1 MLLSYGDDAGDET
14 NSVRKSYMTY
24 SPTSKAL
31 TTGGTIN
38 GYTLNAASA
47 KAVDTSISAASTS
60 SNLPTSAAVASFVE
74 GKGYVTSNT
83 WRPVKYSTTTLN
95 DTSTT
100 LEFVAGSNISLSFS
114 SGQLTIGNTYS
125 YTHPAYDTASAAAV
139 KIGRDATGHVVI
151 GNALTY
157 SDVGAAASSHS
168 HGNVLSGGTMTSSV
182 VASVTSD
189 YLVFSDASNSGKI
202 ERQGFTAIT
211 STLINSLGEGT
222 SPAQRDDYIVAQYAG
237 GGTSTITYH
246 RRKLSNI
253 FAALTA
259 ADIPSLTSAKISDF
273 TTSARGAISGT
284 SPISYNSTTGVIT
297 HAAALSSAVSSGF
310 YKIATDVYG
319 HVIGTAA
326 VAKSDITAL
335 GIPAS
340 DTNTTYS
347 LTVSGTGD
355 NANKLGLT
363 AGGSG
368 SGTTWVTIP
377 YATNAGTA
385 SSASSVAW
393 ANVSGHDAGVD
404 ADLGINTSS
413 GDTTKF
419 LNAKG
424 GWAVPP
430 GTYVHPAYDTATAA
444 AVKIGRDSTGHVTIG
459 AALTAAD
466 VGAATSGHTH
476 TYTLNGASTTSLSF
490 YAPTGAG
497 TSGQYLKSNGSGA
510 PSWTNFPT
518 IPSITLNGSSTT
530 SPAFYAPTGAGTS
543 GQYLKS
549 NGSGAPTW
557 ATLPTVPTITLNGSA
572 TTSPSFYAPVSAGTS
587 GYVLQSNGSGAP
599 SWVTPPSGLPAVTV
613 ADNDKVLAVV
623 NGAWAPSTAGSAS
636 IIFREW
642 VTS

>member
-1 MLLSYGDDAGDET
+1 MAVSNGGGLSVSGSPITSSGTITISHADTSSQATVT
-14 NSVRKSYMTY
+14 NSGRTY
-24 SPTSKAL
+24 IQSV
-31 TTGGTIN
+31 
-38 GYTLNAASA
+38 TL
-47 KAVDTSISAASTS
+47 DT
-60 SNLPTSAAVASFVE
+60 
-74 GKGYVTSNT
+74 Y
-83 WRPVKYSTTTLN
+83 
-95 DTSTT
+95 
-100 LEFVAGSNISLSFS
+100 
-114 SGQLTIGNTYS
+114 
-125 YTHPAYDTASAAAV
+125 
-139 KIGRDATGHVVI
+139 GHV
-151 GNALTY
+151 T
-157 SDVGAAASSHS
+157 
-168 HGNVLSGGTMTSSV
+168 
-182 VASVTSD
+182 
-189 YLVFSDASNSGKI
+189 
-202 ERQGFTAIT
+202 
-211 STLINSLGEGT
+211 
-222 SPAQRDDYIVAQYAG
+222 
-237 GGTSTITYH
+237 
-246 RRKLSNI
+246 
-253 FAALTA
+253 
-259 ADIPSLTSAKISDF
+259 
-273 TTSARGAISGT
+273 
-284 SPISYNSTTGVIT
+284 
-297 HAAALSSAVSSGF
+297 ALSSATETV
-310 YKIATDVYG
+310 T
-319 HVIGTAA
+319 
-326 VAKSDITAL
+326 
-335 GIPAS
+335 
-340 DTNTTYS
+340 DTNTTYTLNVS
-347 LTVSGTGD
+347 GTGTNANKVGLVAGGSGSGTTWYTIPYATAAGSADVAASATTAGTADVANSVAWANVSGHEAGVKADIGIATSGTTFLRKDGTWATPTDTNTTYALSGALSSHKFTSTLTAGGSGSGTSTTDLTLAAGSNITLTDDTSNRKITIAATDTNTTYTLNVSGTGD
-355 NANKLGLT
+355 NANKIGLV

-368 SGTTWVTIP
+368 SGTAWYTVP
-377 YATNAGTA
+377 YATSAGTA
-385 SSASSVAW
+385 ASASSVAW

-424 GWAVPP
+424 GWAVPA

>member
-1 MLLSYGDDAGDET
+1 MGASGVGSATQPVYVDTED
-14 NSVRKSYMTY
+14 
-24 SPTSKAL
+24 
-31 TTGGTIN
+31 GTIKACT
-38 GYTLNAASA
+38 YLLNKTVPAD
-47 KAVDTSISAASTS
+47 AVFTDTTY
-60 SNLPTSAAVASFVE
+60 
-74 GKGYVTSNT
+74 GGD
-83 WRPVKYSTTTLN
+83 R
-95 DTSTT
+95 
-100 LEFVAGSNISLSFS
+100 GISLS
-114 SGQLTIGNTYS
+114 GGNFGHS
-125 YTHPAYDTASAAAV
+125 NTAV
-139 KIGRDATGHVVI
+139 
-151 GNALTY
+151 
-157 SDVGAAASSHS
+157 
-168 HGNVLSGGTMTSSV
+168 
-182 VASVTSD
+182 
-189 YLVFSDASNSGKI
+189 
-202 ERQGFTAIT
+202 TAIT
-211 STLINSLGEGT
+211 T
-222 SPAQRDDYIVAQYAG
+222 AG
-237 GGTSTITYH
+237 
-246 RRKLSNI
+246 L
-253 FAALTA
+253 
-259 ADIPSLTSAKISDF
+259 
-273 TTSARGAISGT
+273 
-284 SPISYNSTTGVIT
+284 
-297 HAAALSSAVSSGF
+297 
-310 YKIATDVYG
+310 YKVKYDEYG
-319 HVIGTAA
+319 HITGTTA
-326 VAKSDITAL
+326 VAKADITGL
-335 GIPAS
+335 GIPGS
-340 DTNTTYS
+340 DTNTTYALS
-347 LTVSGTGD
+347 GALSSHKFTSTLTAGGSGSGTSTTDLTLAAGSNITLTDDTSNRKITIAATDTNTIYTLNVSGTGD
-355 NANKLGLT
+355 NANKIGLV

-368 SGTTWVTIP
+368 SGTIWYTVP
-377 YATNAGTA
+377 YATSAGTA
-385 SSASSVAW
+385 ASASSVAW

-424 GWAVPP
+424 GWAVPA

-510 PSWTNFPT
+510 PSWINFPT

>member
-1 MLLSYGDDAGDET
+1 MAISNGGGLSVSG
-14 NSVRKSYMTY
+14 
-24 SPTSKAL
+24 SPITSS
-31 TTGGTIN
+31 GTI
-38 GYTLNAASA
+38 TISHA
-47 KAVDTSISAASTS
+47 DTSSQTS
-60 SNLPTSAAVASFVE
+60 VNNSGRT
-74 GKGYVTSNT
+74 YIQDVTLDE
-83 WRPVKYSTTTLN
+83 Y
-95 DTSTT
+95 
-100 LEFVAGSNISLSFS
+100 
-114 SGQLTIGNTYS
+114 
-125 YTHPAYDTASAAAV
+125 
-139 KIGRDATGHVVI
+139 GHV
-151 GNALTY
+151 
-157 SDVGAAASSHS
+157 
-168 HGNVLSGGTMTSSV
+168 
-182 VASVTSD
+182 
-189 YLVFSDASNSGKI
+189 
-202 ERQGFTAIT
+202 
-211 STLINSLGEGT
+211 
-222 SPAQRDDYIVAQYAG
+222 
-237 GGTSTITYH
+237 
-246 RRKLSNI
+246 
-253 FAALTA
+253 
-259 ADIPSLTSAKISDF
+259 
-273 TTSARGAISGT
+273 
-284 SPISYNSTTGVIT
+284 TG
-297 HAAALSSAVSSGF
+297 LSSATETV
-310 YKIATDVYG
+310 T
-319 HVIGTAA
+319 
-326 VAKSDITAL
+326 
-335 GIPAS
+335 
-340 DTNTTYS
+340 DTNTTYT
-347 LTVSGTGD
+347 LNVSGTGD
-355 NANKLGLT
+355 NATKVGLV

-368 SGTTWVTIP
+368 SGTNWYTIP
-377 YATNAGTA
+377 YATSAGTA
-385 SSASSVAW
+385 NSVAW
-393 ANVSGHDAGVD
+393 TNVSGHDAGVD

-424 GWAVPP
+424 GWTVPA

-476 TYTLNGASTTSLSF
+476 TYTLNGASATSLSF

>member
-83 WRPVKYSTTTLN
+83 WRPVKYSSTTLN
-95 DTSTT
+95 DASTT
-100 LEFVAGSNISLSFS
+100 LEFVAGSNVGLAFSLGKLTISATDTTYGGDRGISLV
-114 SGQLTIGNTYS
+114 SGNFGHSNT
-125 YTHPAYDTASAAAV
+125 AV
-139 KIGRDATGHVVI
+139 
-151 GNALTY
+151 
-157 SDVGAAASSHS
+157 
-168 HGNVLSGGTMTSSV
+168 
-182 VASVTSD
+182 
-189 YLVFSDASNSGKI
+189 
-202 ERQGFTAIT
+202 TAIT
-211 STLINSLGEGT
+211 TAGLYKVKYDEYGHITGT
-222 SPAQRDDYIVAQYAG
+222 
-237 GGTSTITYH
+237 
-246 RRKLSNI
+246 
-253 FAALTA
+253 TA
-259 ADIPSLTSAKISDF
+259 IAKADI
-273 TTSARGAISGT
+273 
-284 SPISYNSTTGVIT
+284 TG
-297 HAAALSSAVSSGF
+297 
-310 YKIATDVYG
+310 
-319 HVIGTAA
+319 
-326 VAKSDITAL
+326 L
-335 GIPAS
+335 GIPGS
-340 DTNTTYS
+340 DTNTTYT
-347 LTVSGTGD
+347 LNVSGTGD
-355 NANKLGLT
+355 NANKIGLV

-368 SGTTWVTIP
+368 SGTTWYTVP
-377 YATNAGTA
+377 YATSAGTA
-385 SSASSVAW
+385 ASASSVAW

-404 ADLGINTSS
+404 ADLGIDTSS

-424 GWAVPP
+424 GWAVPA

-444 AVKIGRDSTGHVTIG
+444 AVKIGRDPTGHVIIG
-459 AALTAAD
+459 DALTAAD

-476 TYTLNGASTTSLSF
+476 TYTLNGASTTSLS
-490 YAPTGAG
+490 
-497 TSGQYLKSNGSGA
+497 
-510 PSWTNFPT
+510 
-518 IPSITLNGSSTT
+518 
-530 SPAFYAPTGAGTS
+530 FYAPTGAGTS

>member
-24 SPTSKAL
+24 SPTTKAL

-83 WRPVKYSTTTLN
+83 WRPIKYSATTLN

-168 HGNVLSGGTMTSSV
+168 HGNVLSGGTMTSSAV
-182 VASVTSD
+182 TSVTSD

-284 SPISYNSTTGVIT
+284 SPISYNSTTGVMT
-297 HAAALSSAVSSGF
+297 HAAALSSAISSGL
-310 YKIATDVYG
+310 YKIAADVYG
-319 HVIGTAA
+319 HVTGTAA

-335 GIPAS
+335 GIPES

-424 GWAVPP
+424 GWTVPA

-476 TYTLNGASTTSLSF
+476 TYALNGASTTSLSF

-530 SPAFYAPTGAGTS
+530 SPAFYAPT
-543 GQYLKS
+543 
-549 NGSGAPTW
+549 
-557 ATLPTVPTITLNGSA
+557 
-572 TTSPSFYAPVSAGTS
+572 SAGTS

-613 ADNDKVLAVV
+613 ADNNKVLAVV
-623 NGAWAPSTAGSAS
+623 DGAWAPSTTGSAS

>member
-182 VASVTSD
+182 VTSVTSD

-222 SPAQRDDYIVAQYAG
+222 SPAQRDDYIVA
-237 GGTSTITYH
+237 
-246 RRKLSNI
+246 
-253 FAALTA
+253 
-259 ADIPSLTSAKISDF
+259 
-273 TTSARGAISGT
+273 
-284 SPISYNSTTGVIT
+284 
-297 HAAALSSAVSSGF
+297 
-310 YKIATDVYG
+310 
-319 HVIGTAA
+319 
-326 VAKSDITAL
+326 
-335 GIPAS
+335 
-340 DTNTTYS
+340 
-347 LTVSGTGD
+347 
-355 NANKLGLT
+355 
-363 AGGSG
+363 
-368 SGTTWVTIP
+368 
-377 YATNAGTA
+377 
-385 SSASSVAW
+385 
-393 ANVSGHDAGVD
+393 
-404 ADLGINTSS
+404 
-413 GDTTKF
+413 
-419 LNAKG
+419 
-424 GWAVPP
+424 
-430 GTYVHPAYDTATAA
+430 
-444 AVKIGRDSTGHVTIG
+444 
-459 AALTAAD
+459 
-466 VGAATSGHTH
+466 
-476 TYTLNGASTTSLSF
+476 
-490 YAPTGAG
+490 
-497 TSGQYLKSNGSGA
+497 
-510 PSWTNFPT
+510 
-518 IPSITLNGSSTT
+518 
-530 SPAFYAPTGAGTS
+530 
-543 GQYLKS
+543 
-549 NGSGAPTW
+549 
-557 ATLPTVPTITLNGSA
+557 
-572 TTSPSFYAPVSAGTS
+572 
-587 GYVLQSNGSGAP
+587 
-599 SWVTPPSGLPAVTV
+599 
-613 ADNDKVLAVV
+613 
-623 NGAWAPSTAGSAS
+623 
-636 IIFREW
+636 
-642 VTS
+642 